1 MRQARLRLR
10 PELRQG
16 LASAGRDL
24 SGAGA
29 GSEADRGFRSPARGV
44 AMAGGGGARL
54 LLLAVLA
61 ASLSLGGC
69 KRANMYSQAK
79 SDNWDRSN
87 FFPDG
92 QSMRLPVAGTV
103 PRAEPH
109 LPVPQPSVITAA
121 MVERGHERFNIFCTP
136 CHGRAG
142 DGQGMIVQR
151 GFPQPPDFASDAMR
165 RISAQT
171 IYDTITYG
179 RGAMYSHADRVAP
192 DDRWAIAAYIRAL
205 QLSRGVAV
213 ASLSPAERARLDNA
227 PVEPPAPDS
236 VHQPDAP
243 IGATTATVPGTN
255 RNGMA
260 TSTLPGSAQ

>member
-1 MRQARLRLR
+1 MRQASR
-10 PELRQG
+10 LRQG
-16 LASAGRDL
+16 RASGIQHPGKAGPGRPALAGLGR
-24 SGAGA
+24 
-29 GSEADRGFRSPARGV
+29 ARPC
-44 AMAGGGGARL
+44 
-54 LLLAVLA
+54 LLLAILA

-109 LPVPQPSVITAA
+109 LPVPQPSVITAE

-151 GFPQPPDFASDAMR
+151 GFPQPPDFASAEMR

-192 DDRWAIAAYIRAL
+192 PDRWAIAAYIRAL

-213 ASLSPAERARLDNA
+213 ASLSPDERAKLENA
-227 PVEPPAPDS
+227 PVEPPTPDS
-236 VHQPDAP
+236 VQQPDAP

-260 TSTLPGSAQ
+260 PSTLSGAGQ

>member
-1 MRQARLRLR
+1 M
-10 PELRQG
+10 G
-16 LASAGRDL
+16 GAGRV
-24 SGAGA
+24 
-29 GSEADRGFRSPARGV
+29 RPC
-44 AMAGGGGARL
+44 

-61 ASLSLGGC
+61 VSLSLGGC

-79 SDNWDRSN
+79 SENWDRSN
-87 FFPDG
+87 FFPNG

-103 PRAEPH
+103 PRAEPNV
-109 LPVPQPSVITAA
+109 PVAQPAIISAE
-121 MVERGHERFNIFCTP
+121 MVERGHQRYNIFCTP

-142 DGQGMIVQR
+142 DGQGIIVQR
-151 GFPQPPDFASDAMR
+151 GFPQPPDFASAEMR

-192 DDRWAIAAYIRAL
+192 ADRWAIASYIRAL

-213 ASLSPAERARLDNA
+213 ASLAPAERAKLDNA
-227 PVEPPAPDS
+227 PVEPPEANS
-236 VHQPDAP
+236 VEQPDAP

-255 RNGMA
+255 RNGLSPA
-260 TSTLPGSAQ
+260 TMSGDGR